1 MQEVGRFQDED
12 PREVSDPEEIA
23 TVSTLPETDDWRY
36 DLWKEDQMD
45 RHDWPGNRDTCLTR
59 IAAFEAEIEQRRRFA

>member
-1 MQEVGRFQDED
+1 MYDQ
-12 PREVSDPEEIA
+12 EEIEDLEA
-23 TVSTLPETDDWRY
+23 AAPVQGDDDWRY

-59 IAAFEAEIEQRRRFA
+59 IAAFESEIEQRRRFA